1 MNELLAHSAS
11 ENAPA
16 QSYRNHVQSVV
27 ARARCYLRKILLY
40 APQWQRKWALSVL
53 TVAGQVH
60 DLGKLDDANQQVLR
74 GEKRAAHLPV
84 NHVDAG
90 VAYLLQKEFYF
101 AALLV
106 RSHHNGLLD
115 YRSLEDGFRD
125 SRVQTLVDRQLDVY
139 VGRHEKVCGP
149 IGQNVQQITSS
160 IDPVDVRLMF
170 SCLVHADHGDTAEAK
185 SGRASVCRHIP
196 KLRPQERLKRLN
208 EYVESLSA
216 GKGDKMRQELRRCFF
231 VESCNSEE
239 IDPIV
244 FCDAPVGSGKTTA
257 VMAYLLRMAATRK
270 LRRIF
275 VILPYTSIITQSATV
290 YRKALTLKGED
301 ARSVVAEIHHRAD
314 FEDAEARKLTA
325 LWDAPII
332 ITTAVA
338 FFETLASNRTSTLR
352 RLQNLPGS
360 AVFLDEA
367 HAMLPIHLLPLA
379 WQWICHMS
387 DAGMCHWVLASGSLA
402 KFWRFPELVKKNEKM
417 RDVPDMIAEGVS
429 EKLKS
434 FERRRVNYLFKK
446 EGLLVE
452 ELVEWM
458 LELDGPVILVL
469 NTVHT
474 AAVVAKALS
483 DKAGEDAAYHLS
495 TALTP
500 QDREM
505 TLKRV
510 LDRLGQKGG
519 NQQWFLI
526 ATSCVEAGMDFS
538 FRTGVREMASVASL
552 IQMAGRVNRNAE
564 YETADVWSFSFA
576 LEENRIKVH
585 PGFVTAANILN
596 GYFCRGDDIT
606 AESCTLALKQELV
619 EAQAGNVK
627 VAEEL
632 ITKEGQ
638 FAFKTVAETFR
649 VIQDNSELVVV
660 DAELIRRIE
669 DFEQIDWQQIQ
680 RGSVRI
686 RRKLLERVA
695 AAPSARYPEIWLWKY
710 PYSSFLGYMEY
721 LLQLENIDSDS
732 YAIV

>member
-1 MNELLAHSAS
+1 MSELLAHSAT

-16 QSYRNHVQSVV
+16 QPYCNHVQSVV

-40 APQWQRKWALSVL
+40 APQWPREWALSVL
-53 TVAGQVH
+53 TIAGKVH
-60 DLGKLDDANQQVLR
+60 DLGKLEETNQQVLR
-74 GEKRAAHLPV
+74 GEKKAAHLPI

-90 VAYLLQKEFYF
+90 VAYLLQQEFFF

-125 SRVQTLVDRQLDVY
+125 SRVQDLVDRQLDVY
-139 VGRHEKVCGP
+139 VGRHEKLCGP
-149 IGQNVQQITSS
+149 IVQNVQQITPP
-160 IDPVDVRLMF
+160 IDSVAVRLMF
-170 SCLVHADHGDTAEAK
+170 SCLVHADHGDTADAK
-185 SGRASVCRHIP
+185 NGRAGVCHHIP
-196 KLRPQERLKRLN
+196 RLRPQERLERLN

-216 GKGDKMRQELRRCFF
+216 GMGDKMRQELRRGFF
-231 VESCNSEE
+231 AESCKSDETN
-239 IDPIV
+239 PIS

-257 VMAYLLRMAATRK
+257 VLAYLLRIAAARK

-275 VILPYTSIITQSATV
+275 VILPYTSIISQSAAV

-314 FEDAEARKLTA
+314 FEDVETRQLTA
-325 LWDAPII
+325 LWDAPIVV
-332 ITTAVA
+332 TTAVA

-379 WQWICHMS
+379 WQWICRMS

-402 KFWRFPELVKKNEKM
+402 KFWRFPEFVKKNGKT
-417 RDVPDMIAEGVS
+417 RDVPNMIAEEVS
-429 EKLKS
+429 EKLKT
-434 FERRRVNYLFKK
+434 FERRRVNYLFKM
-446 EGLLVE
+446 EGLSVE
-452 ELVEWM
+452 GLVEWM
-458 LELDGPVILVL
+458 LKLDGPVILVL

-474 AAVVAKALS
+474 AAVVAKELS
-483 DKAGEDAAYHLS
+483 DKAGEDSVYHLS

-500 QDREM
+500 KDREM
-505 TLKRV
+505 TLKCV

-519 NQQWFLI
+519 NQQWFLV

-576 LEENRIKVH
+576 PEENRIKGH
-585 PGFVTAANILN
+585 PGFVTAAHILR

-606 AESCTLALKQELV
+606 SESCTLALKQELV
-619 EAQAGNVK
+619 EAQAGNIK

-632 ITKEGQ
+632 IAKEGQ

-649 VIQDNSELVVV
+649 VIQDTSELVVV
-660 DAELIRRIE
+660 DAELIGRIE
-669 DFEQIDWQQIQ
+669 GFEQVDWQQIQ

-686 RRKLLERVA
+686 RRKLLEKVA
-695 AAPSARYPEIWLWKY
+695 AVPSARYPEIWLWKY

-721 LLQLENIDSDS
+721 LLQLEKIDSDS

>member
-1 MNELLAHSAS
+1 MSELLAHSAS

-16 QSYRNHVQSVV
+16 QPYRNHVLNVV
-27 ARARCYLRKILLY
+27 ARARCYLRKVLLY
-40 APQWQRKWALSVL
+40 APKWPREWALSVL
-53 TVAGQVH
+53 TVAGIVH

-90 VAYLLQKEFYF
+90 VAYLLQKELFF

-106 RSHHNGLLD
+106 RSHHGGLLD

-125 SRVQTLVDRQLDVY
+125 SRVKTLVDMRLGTY
-139 VGRHEKVCGP
+139 VCRHEKVCGP
-149 IGQNVQQITSS
+149 IGQNTLQITSP
-160 IDPVDVRLMF
+160 IDPVDVRMMF
-170 SCLVHADHGDTAEAK
+170 SCIVHADHGDTTAAK
-185 SGRASVCRHIP
+185 KGRVSACHHIP
-196 KLRPQERLKRLN
+196 KLRPLERLRRLK
-208 EYVESLSA
+208 EYVDSLPT
-216 GKGDKMRQELRRCFF
+216 GNGDRMRHKLRRDFF
-231 VESCNSEE
+231 DESCNSGV
-239 IDPIV
+239 INPIV

-257 VMAYLLRMAATRK
+257 IMAYLLRIAAQRK
-270 LRRIF
+270 FRRIF
-275 VILPYTSIITQSATV
+275 VILPYTSIITQSAAV
-290 YRKALTLKGED
+290 YRKALTLKDED

-314 FEDAEARKLTA
+314 FEDVEARHLTA

-379 WQWICHMS
+379 WQWICYMA

-402 KFWRFPELVKKNEKM
+402 KFWRFPEFVRMNGKA
-417 RDVPDMIAEGVS
+417 RDVPNMIAEVVS
-429 EKLKS
+429 EQLKI
-434 FERRRVNYLFKK
+434 FERRRVNYLFKR
-446 EGLLVE
+446 EGLSVE
-452 ELVEWM
+452 GLVEWA
-458 LELDGPVILVL
+458 LKLDGPVMLVL
-469 NTVHT
+469 NTVHS
-474 AAVVAKALS
+474 AAVVAKELS
-483 DKAGEDAAYHLS
+483 NKVGESAVYHLS

-500 QDREM
+500 KDRET
-505 TLKRV
+505 TLKCV
-510 LDRLGQKGG
+510 LDRLGRKEGSR
-519 NQQWFLI
+519 QWFLI

-564 YETADVWSFSFA
+564 YGTADVWSFSFA
-576 LEENRIKVH
+576 PKENRIKVH
-585 PGFVTAANILN
+585 PGFVTTAHILHD
-596 GYFCRGDDIT
+596 YFCREDDIT

-619 EAQAGNVK
+619 EAQAGNIK

-632 ITKEGQ
+632 ISKERQ

-649 VIQDNSELVVV
+649 VIQDASELVVV

-669 DFEQIDWQQIQ
+669 NFEQIDWQLIQ
-680 RGSVRI
+680 KGSVQI
-686 RRKLLERVA
+686 RRKILEKVA
-695 AAPSARYPEIWLWKY
+695 AVPSERYPEIWLWKC

-721 LLQLENIDSDS
+721 LLQLEKIDSDS